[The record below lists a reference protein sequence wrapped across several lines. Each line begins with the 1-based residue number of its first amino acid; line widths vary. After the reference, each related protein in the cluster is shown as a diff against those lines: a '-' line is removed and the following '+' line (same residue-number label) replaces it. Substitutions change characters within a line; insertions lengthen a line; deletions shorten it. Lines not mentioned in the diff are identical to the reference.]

1 MKYDIFIFIL
11 LSIMAAVFYHFQIIY
26 KDPNDTMQDSIFLNE
41 TCPEPVIVTEK
52 PTEPP
57 ISITYL
63 PITTSTIT
71 TNETMFKR
79 PEKTFLKN
87 FGKLPK
93 NRTIYSIILIN
104 RI

>member
-1 MKYDIFIFIL
+1 MKYDIFIVIL
-11 LSIMAAVFYHFQIIY
+11 LSIMATVFYHFQEIY
-26 KDPNDTMQDSIFLNE
+26 NNPNDTIQDSIFLNE

-57 ISITYL
+57 ISVTYL

-93 NRTIYSIILIN
+93 NRTISSIILIN